1 MKKAVKERIHRK
13 SGIILS
19 TRFILELRSNQKRW
33 NDVHLCLHTN
43 ELTCFFDIFNLSLR
57 GNETP
62 YYQKKAPVSFC
73 SLQNYTESN
82 EWKTFDKQ
90 VVQQQNFWQYM
101 PISNQPV
108 TFSDKEISWKCAFSS
123 LEKKIR
129 VTRKISAATH
139 IMKIEKLL
147 CSAVS
152 FSQTKGTHSYKQLNK

>member
-1 MKKAVKERIHRK
+1 MA
-13 SGIILS
+13 IILS

-43 ELTCFFDIFNLSLR
+43 ELTWFFWYFRFKLR

-123 LEKKIR
+123 LEKKNTSDTKNICSHPHNED
-129 VTRKISAATH
+129 RKITMQCSFFFTNKRH
-139 IMKIEKLL
+139 LL
-147 CSAVS
+147 
-152 FSQTKGTHSYKQLNK
+152 T